1 MRSARRPLILR
12 GGRRDHCGRGSGHRC
27 AEPLGR
33 PDGGGISMGRGGA
46 MESTMRSDLVVDA
59 GEAVELGLQLAM
71 MAAAGR
77 AASQAAPAAT
87 LGPDEG
93 VKSLQHCPGI
103 VECRIADQGGRNQ
116 LLRSNGLA
124 THGHHRLLTLLTPL
138 PQFILCSAA
147 LLPPLAFDC
156 LALPPACYVEDHG
169 HRDVQEAEAE
179 LCRCHD
185 AAFHMICHPN
195 HGWVKRCCC
204 WCRAGPRVWV
214 GRLSR

>member
-1 MRSARRPLILR
+1 VLVAPVAAVAVNGVLAENLTGVCVEHGDGVSVDEDCHRLTCMDGADAEVVHAAGAAEADFAEAVDVIIADAVVGIVALSRW
-12 GGRRDHCGRGSGHRC
+12 GG
-27 AEPLGR
+27 L
-33 PDGGGISMGRGGA
+33 DGGGISMGRGGA
-46 MESTMRSDLVVDA
+46 MERTMRSDLVVDA

-93 VKSLQHCPGI
+93 VKPLQHCPVI

-138 PQFILCSAA
+138 PQLILCSAA

-156 LALPPACYVEDHG
+156 LALPPP
-169 HRDVQEAEAE
+169 
-179 LCRCHD
+179 
-185 AAFHMICHPN
+185 AA
-195 HGWVKRCCC
+195 
-204 WCRAGPRVWV
+204 
-214 GRLSR
+214 